1 MGNHGEPG
9 NSFTY
14 GIPDLMELDDCFV
27 DLADHPKLVA
37 VVQHVA
43 GAGGL
48 ADGDDELFVGHVLFE
63 LEESNVIV
71 QEQFHL
77 NLFRLVHF
85 GRFKRLESI
94 DFIHHLL
101 NIFV

>member
-1 MGNHGEPG
+1 MLVGV
-9 NSFTY
+9 FK
-14 GIPDLMELDDCFV
+14 LDRVRFDE
-27 DLADHPKLVA
+27 H
-37 VVQHVA
+37 
-43 GAGGL
+43 L